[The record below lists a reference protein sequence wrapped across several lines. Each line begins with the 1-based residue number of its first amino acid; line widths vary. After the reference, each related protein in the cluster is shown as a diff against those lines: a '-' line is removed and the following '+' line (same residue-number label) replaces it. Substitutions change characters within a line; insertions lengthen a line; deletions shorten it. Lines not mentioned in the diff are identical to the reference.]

1 MKKEDYTLLDLAEI
15 FGENKQFIRRRI
27 TKLKLVAINKDTR
40 EYYNEPLKYN
50 YDSYLKLAKELGYKN
65 DICLEESEIKND
77 THVTQNVTRNDT
89 RVTHDDTQ
97 KKQDNNDKD
106 KLIEILERE
115 LEHSKD
121 KLKKS
126 EEEKEKLMTLL
137 DQQQRLSLQAN
148 QKIEILENKEEI
160 KEEVQKN
167 KDKKWWKFF

>member
-15 FGENKQFIRRRI
+15 FGENKQLIRRRI

-40 EYYNEPLKYN
+40 EHYNEPLKYN

-65 DICLEESEIKND
+65 DIYLEGSEI
-77 THVTQNVTRNDT
+77 QSDT
-89 RVTHDDTQ
+89 RVTHDDTH
-97 KKQDNNDKD
+97 KKQDSNDKD
-106 KLIEILERE
+106 ILIEILERE

-148 QKIEILENKEEI
+148 QKIEMLEA
-160 KEEVQKN
+160 
-167 KDKKWWKFF
+167 KDKEINNKKRWYDFLKRKK